1 MSSETVE
8 KDSKK
13 KLLASEGHV
22 ETAPELPLAN

>member
-13 KLLASEGHV
+13 KLLASE
-22 ETAPELPLAN
+22 EAA